1 MLKSLKDFHPFEEN
15 LLAEG
20 NGYMHNTGTANTSG
34 LDSTFAVGIDLERYA
49 VNSDAMLQGM
59 DVFSVDTFL
68 NATYGTNSKGAYTLL
83 SVALYDS
90 VISVENGRASLVY

>member
-1 MLKSLKDFHPFEEN
+1 LVKSLKDFHPFEEN

-20 NGYMHNTGTANTSG
+20 NGYMHST
-34 LDSTFAVGIDLERYA
+34 DSTFAVGIDLERYA

-68 NATYGTNSKGAYTLL
+68 NATYGTAAKGAYTLL

>member
-1 MLKSLKDFHPFEEN
+1 
-15 LLAEG
+15 
-20 NGYMHNTGTANTSG
+20 MHLT
-34 LDSTFAVGIDLERYA
+34 DSTFAIGIDLERYS

-68 NATYGTNSKGAYTLL
+68 NATYGTAARGAYTLL
-83 SVALYDS
+83 TIALYDS

>member
-1 MLKSLKDFHPFEEN
+1 
-15 LLAEG
+15 
-20 NGYMHNTGTANTSG
+20 MHATAG
-34 LDSTFAVGIDLERYA
+34 TFAVGIDLERYA

-68 NATYGTNSKGAYTLL
+68 NATFGTAAKGPYTLL

-90 VISVENGRASLVY
+90 VISVESGRASLIY

>member
-1 MLKSLKDFHPFEEN
+1 
-15 LLAEG
+15 
-20 NGYMHNTGTANTSG
+20 
-34 LDSTFAVGIDLERYA
+34 
-49 VNSDAMLQGM
+49 MLQGM

-68 NATYGTNSKGAYTLL
+68 NATYGTAAKGAYTLL

>member
-1 MLKSLKDFHPFEEN
+1 
-15 LLAEG
+15 
-20 NGYMHNTGTANTSG
+20 MHLT
-34 LDSTFAVGIDLERYA
+34 DSTFAIGIDLERYS

-68 NATYGTNSKGAYTLL
+68 NATYGTTARGAYTLL
-83 SVALYDS
+83 TIALYDS

>member
-1 MLKSLKDFHPFEEN
+1 MQS
-15 LLAEG
+15 
-20 NGYMHNTGTANTSG
+20 T
-34 LDSTFAVGIDLERYA
+34 DSTFAVGIDLERYA

-68 NATYGTNSKGAYTLL
+68 NATYGTAAKGAYTLL

-90 VISVENGRASLVY
+90 VISVENGRASLVYWVH

>member
-1 MLKSLKDFHPFEEN
+1 MYVDTTTPANS
-15 LLAEG
+15 
-20 NGYMHNTGTANTSG
+20 GT
-34 LDSTFAVGIDLERYA
+34 DSTFAVGIDLERYA

-68 NATYGTNSKGAYTLL
+68 NATFGTAAKGAYTLL

-90 VISVENGRASLVY
+90 VISVENGRASLIY

>member
-1 MLKSLKDFHPFEEN
+1 MHTT
-15 LLAEG
+15 
-20 NGYMHNTGTANTSG
+20 NG
-34 LDSTFAVGIDLERYA
+34 TFAVGIDLERYA

-68 NATYGTNSKGAYTLL
+68 NATYGTAAKGAYTLL

-90 VISVENGRASLVY
+90 VISVENGRASLVYWVH

>member
-1 MLKSLKDFHPFEEN
+1 
-15 LLAEG
+15 
-20 NGYMHNTGTANTSG
+20 
-34 LDSTFAVGIDLERYA
+34 
-49 VNSDAMLQGM
+49 MLQGM

-68 NATYGTNSKGAYTLL
+68 NATYGTSSKGAYTLL